1 MAGSGNRDINRNVNV
16 KVSADIREALR
27 SMSQLERQVDKL
39 GDLADQGQHR
49 QGGFLS
55 TKQVQLF
62 RDISKEMQKSYNDQ
76 QSKYADMQK
85 SYADR
90 IKKAMD
96 DQVKYQKA
104 LERVQGGNKWG
115 DVSSP
120 AIIDFHQRKLAE
132 AQRATS
138 LIDEGPGG
146 KSDLARME
154 NVIKQLGDE
163 LERSKDSMSRINGLH
178 ELNPRTRHQIQGLAN
193 GAITVG
199 GITSIRSLMNYMGD
213 GKDLI
218 RDREGV
224 ARLIAQKGRYDGTDN
239 ENIRDIEQTGLKNG
253 YNSEQTMLTQAS
265 VIQGGTAD
273 RNKALADVGASQS
286 FGREYSVDPTEL
298 ASSFGIL
305 RKMGTMQEGDM
316 QRFANLIGGAIEA
329 NSMNGRE
336 EELLRS
342 TTMLMGTVSQG
353 MTKLSESGVGNVM
366 SLQASL
372 GEAIPSLK
380 GEAGAQLLGGIDTAI
395 KAQDPNGDI
404 LLGKGSKFTGIQGY
418 YDLEMQKAEGLTN
431 PDNLKTLLSN
441 IQNNFVGRDYQQIVL
456 RDWVNNRGG
465 NMSLPQSK
473 AFMESGLWDQVAS
486 GKMSLT
492 QDQLSKYGLA
502 EQAERQKLYESSET
516 STRQAN
522 TAEQEIRQRN
532 VSDEYEGISTW
543 IMDKFN
549 QLPDAAQKG
558 TVIGGGVLGGLGGIF
573 LGNKLRKGLGSLLMG
588 GYKGVT
594 GTIGGQGGNILTRL
608 LGGAGATAAAETL
621 GGAGA
626 GAAGSV
632 LGANGRPIN
641 PLPETRPTLLGPDG
655 RPISSAASGAAE
667 VAETATKGAKWWSK
681 FAKWGKVLGPA
692 GEVAAA
698 DSAMSTGDSLGDWF
712 FGHSKGQPYGGTIFS
727 PVPKHYEDDRPWL
740 GSRIWNGE
748 ENVLSSNG
756 SSGIESLDAYMKEQ
770 KLKEQQMPVYDHL
783 RNDPRISD
791 EQARSIVQDVTS
803 TSKQSVMDNYALPDG
818 ETYGGSIPQ
827 LVGTSF
833 AQNRAISNLDRNQA
847 LQLGMGPI
855 DTSKVSENLMKPW
868 ERMWSKSLDDFSRE
882 VESVAPKESEHVIRV
897 IIDGKIEGMSPQND
911 TEVKDALTD
920 YFSFPN
926 VMGGLN
932 LSKDQKRL

>member
-39 GDLADQGQHR
+39 GDLADQGQNR

-62 RDISKEMQKSYNDQ
+62 RDISKEMQKSYTDQ
-76 QSKYADMQK
+76 QSKYANMQK
-85 SYADR
+85 SYAER
-90 IKKAMD
+90 VKKAMD

-104 LERVQGGNKWG
+104 LERLQGGNKWG

-132 AQRATS
+132 AQKATS
-138 LIDEGPGG
+138 LIDAGPGG

-154 NVIKQLGDE
+154 SVVKQLGDE
-163 LERSKDSMSRINGLH
+163 LERSKESMNRINDLH

-218 RDREGV
+218 RDREAV
-224 ARLIAQKGRYDGTDN
+224 TRQIAQKGRYDGTDN

-253 YNSEQTMLTQAS
+253 YNSEQTMLTQATI
-265 VIQGGTAD
+265 IQGGTSD
-273 RNKALADVGASQS
+273 RNKSLADVGASQS
-286 FGREYSVDPTEL
+286 FAREYSVDPSEI

-305 RKMGTMQEGDM
+305 RKLGTMQEGDM

-353 MTKLSESGVGNVM
+353 MTKLSESGVGNIM

-372 GEAIPSLK
+372 GEAVPSLR
-380 GEAGAQLLGGIDTAI
+380 GEAGAELLGGIDTAI

-418 YDLEMQKAEGLTN
+418 YDLEMQKAEGLSN
-431 PDNLKTLLSN
+431 PENLKTLLSN
-441 IQNNFVGRDYQQIVL
+441 IQNNFVGKDYQQIVL

-473 AFMESGLWDQVAS
+473 AFMESGLWEQVTS
-486 GKMSLT
+486 GKMNLT

-502 EQAERQKLYESSET
+502 EQAERQKLYEGSET
-516 STRQAN
+516 ATRQAN

-532 VSDEYEGISTW
+532 VSDEYEGASTW

-549 QLPDAAQKG
+549 ELPDAAQKG
-558 TVIGGGVLGGLGGIF
+558 TVIGGGILGGLGGIF
-573 LGNKLRKGLGSLLMG
+573 LGNKLRKGLGSLIMG
-588 GYKGVT
+588 GYKSVT
-594 GTIGGQGGNILTRL
+594 GPIGGKGGNILTRL

-621 GGAGA
+621 GG
-626 GAAGSV
+626 GAAGSI
-632 LGANGRPIN
+632 LGPNGS
-641 PLPETRPTLLGPDG
+641 PLAEPRPTGLLGPDG
-655 RPISSAASGAAE
+655 KPISSAASGAAE
-667 VAETATKGAKWWSK
+667 VAETAAKGSKWWTK
-681 FAKWGKVLGPA
+681 LAKWGKVLGPV

-698 DSAMSTGDSLGDWF
+698 DGAMNTGDSLGDWF

-727 PVPKHYEDDRPWL
+727 PVPKHYEDDRPWI
-740 GSRIWNGE
+740 GARMWGGE
-748 ENVLSSNG
+748 EEKEPSVD
-756 SSGIESLDAYMKEQ
+756 EYMKEQ

-791 EQARSIVQDVTS
+791 EQARSIVSDVTS
-803 TSKQSVMDNYALPDG
+803 SGKQSVMENYALPEG

-827 LVGTSF
+827 LMGTSF
-833 AQNRAISNLDRNQA
+833 AQNKAISTLDKSQA

-855 DTSKVSENLMKPW
+855 DTSKVSDNLMKPW

-882 VESVAPKESEHVIRV
+882 VETVAPKESEHVIRV
-897 IIDGKIEGMSPQND
+897 IIDGKIEGMSSQND

-926 VMGGLN
+926 VMNGLN
-932 LSKDQKRL
+932 LSKDQKRV